1 MRQLLSALVVAI
13 VAGLV
18 LLAVEYSW
26 FNPRPA
32 PPQAKTPPVTDSRTT
47 PPPAAAPELPG
58 KPASRA
64 AEELQAL
71 RQTARRITSS
81 VVRDQ
86 ELTTVARMA
95 AEQKQY
101 RFAVEVARDITSST
115 TRDKALEFVA
125 CYALNQS
132 DDRPAADAAVRALTS
147 SPRRDELYRAII
159 ARTARKDQSNDVSC
173 PKL

>member
-18 LLAVEYSW
+18 VLAVEYSW

-32 PPQAKTPPVTDSRTT
+32 PPQSKAPLARDSSTT
-47 PPPAAAPELPG
+47 PRLAAAPEQPG
-58 KPASRA
+58 KPASQA
-64 AEELQAL
+64 AEDLQAL

-81 VVRDQ
+81 VARDQ
-86 ELTTVARMA
+86 ELTTVARLA
-95 AEQKQY
+95 VEQKHY
-101 RFAVEVARDITSST
+101 RLAVEVARDITSST
-115 TRDKALEFVA
+115 TRDQALELVA

-132 DDRPAADAAVRALTS
+132 DDRPAADAAARALTS
-147 SPRRDELYRAII
+147 SPRRDELYRAIV
-159 ARTARKDQSNDVSC
+159 ARTATKDQSNDVSC